1 MPQHPAPP
9 TDLDGLVGAYEQTTR
24 AVIDLGQTM
33 SARDFAKDTE
43 CPGWTVKDQFSHI
56 AGIEG
61 WLDGATPPRLDL
73 PELPYVKNE
82 QGEFIELFVQER
94 RSREGADIVGEL
106 EDILESRLSQLRDA
120 TMTEQTAVRGPFGR
134 TTAARAMT
142 LRASDIWV
150 HEQDIRTAVGR
161 PGDLDSPAAAVFVAA
176 VIRAFPGWS
185 RATPRSPWGT
195 PSSSTSPGPSS
206 PVPVLASSSTN
217 ADARSARSCSPASP
231 TTRTPPARPPR
242 RRRS

>member
-94 RSREGADIVGEL
+94 RSR
-106 EDILESRLSQLRDA
+106 
-120 TMTEQTAVRGPFGR
+120 GR
-134 TTAARAMT
+134 APTSSGSSKT
-142 LRASDIWV
+142 S
-150 HEQDIRTAVGR
+150 
-161 PGDLDSPAAAVFVAA
+161 
-176 VIRAFPGWS
+176 S
-185 RATPRSPWGT
+185 RAGS
-195 PSSSTSPGPSS
+195 
-206 PVPVLASSSTN
+206 
-217 ADARSARSCSPASP
+217 RSCA
-231 TTRTPPARPPR
+231 TRR
-242 RRRS
+242 

>member
-161 PGDLDSPAAAVFVAA
+161 PGDLDSPAAAVCVAA
-176 VIRAFPGWS
+176 VIRAFP
-185 RATPRSPWGT
+185 RVVARDAK
-195 PSSSTSPGPSS
+195 
-206 PVPVLASSSTN
+206 VPVGHAVII
-217 ADARSARSCSPASP
+217 
-231 TTRTPPARPPR
+231 
-242 RRRS
+242 